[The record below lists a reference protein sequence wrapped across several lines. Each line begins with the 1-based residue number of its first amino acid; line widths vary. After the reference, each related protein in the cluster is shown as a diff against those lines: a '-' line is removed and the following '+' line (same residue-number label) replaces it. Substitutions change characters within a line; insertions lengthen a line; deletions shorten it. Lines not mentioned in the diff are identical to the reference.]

1 MNVHLPDE
9 VNEFVKHLVVSGR
22 FQSEEE
28 AVAEGIRLLMSR
40 EQLRGEVA
48 RGFQQ
53 LDGGLGIDGD
63 EVFDEVSQAI
73 DAIEKGAAG

>member
-48 RGFQQ
+48 QGFQQ

-63 EVFDEVSQAI
+63 EVFDEVNQAI

>member
-1 MNVHLPDE
+1 MNVDLPND
-9 VNEFVKHLVVSGR
+9 VHQFVKHLVVSGR

-48 RGFQQ
+48 QGFQQ

>member
-40 EQLRGEVA
+40 EELRVEVTQ
-48 RGFQQ
+48 GFQQ

-63 EVFDEVSQAI
+63 EVFDEVNQAI
-73 DAIEKGAAG
+73 DAIEKGAAE